1 MLCDHDLLR
10 SVAVCKTTK
19 GARKALRAC
28 DTLSSV
34 RKAATKRVSDILRG
48 KPLAVSGDAQRG
60 GDEALAVKV
69 SPADASGAMHQ
80 GLGVVVEEVIEEV
93 ADVRQTPGQ
102 GETRNKS
109 SQAPAV
115 GGPST
120 ASAFGGVHSSDD
132 RRRFQQLEVD
142 YVLCGDEEV
151 QALLDGD
158 EVIVLASQASLPSP
172 QALSTGD
179 ETQPDETGARHLMQA
194 GQAERQG
201 ETLDSSAD
209 SVGGAGEGGEDA
221 AGRVVCEEEDGHG
234 DAPSQCGTHCVI
246 PSRGLGRWI
255 AVWTH
260 QRLPRPCIQRNQYP
274 ASVPGAGPRAPG
286 NGGQLQRVSAQ
297 NSRATSPGAGKDE
310 TSTSTL
316 RSKRLTKDEKARARI
331 GELERVLAEEGPD
344 RMTSAQLQELKEGLK
359 QQYRQK
365 LSRVHTDATIDRG
378 RTLAFQF
385 LQLNWNFPE
394 AVLDRLAKQVPAAT
408 LKEVTCPSKLV
419 LEIDA
424 ELSFEGLLPAIQSSL
439 KDILLILG
447 AKGPRYVGDD
457 AAKKKAQVDKD
468 ERRWEQVQ
476 QAVIGF
482 TYQHPISGRDV
493 QVSDESSYEDMLF
506 LFSRAAAKQHCDL
519 SQPVLLASPIFAMSV
534 LV

>member
-1 MLCDHDLLR
+1 MLCDQDLLR

-19 GARKALRAC
+19 GAKKALQAC

-34 RKAATKRVSDILRG
+34 RNAARKRVSDILRG
-48 KPLAVSGDAQRG
+48 KPLAVSGDEKRG
-60 GDEALAVKV
+60 GNEALAVKV

-80 GLGVVVEEVIEEV
+80 GLGVVIEEVIEEV
-93 ADVRQTPGQ
+93 ADVRHAPGQ
-102 GETRNKS
+102 GETRNKTS
-109 SQAPAV
+109 VTPAV
-115 GGPST
+115 DGPST
-120 ASAFGGVHSSDD
+120 ASAFGGVKAADD
-132 RRRFQQLEVD
+132 RRRFQQSEVHN
-142 YVLCGDEEV
+142 VLCGDE
-151 QALLDGD
+151 
-158 EVIVLASQASLPSP
+158 
-172 QALSTGD
+172 
-179 ETQPDETGARHLMQA
+179 
-194 GQAERQG
+194 AERHG

-209 SVGGAGEGGEDA
+209 SVGGAGEGDEDA
-221 AGRVVCEEEDGHG
+221 AGRVVCEEEDGHR
-234 DAPSQCGTHCVI
+234 DAPSQCGKHRVK

-260 QRLPRPCIQRNQYP
+260 QRLPRPCIQWNQYP

-286 NGGQLQRVSAQ
+286 KGGQLQRISAQ
-297 NSRATSPGAGKDE
+297 NSRAPSPGAGKGDN
-310 TSTSTL
+310 STSTL

-331 GELERVLAEEGPD
+331 AELERVLAEEGPD
-344 RMTSAQLQELKEGLK
+344 RMTNAQLQELKASLK

-394 AVLDRLAKQVPAAT
+394 AVLDRLSKQVPAAT

-447 AKGPRYVGDD
+447 AKGPRYEGDD
-457 AAKKKAQVDKD
+457 AAKKKAQVDRD

-493 QVSDESSYEDMLF
+493 QVLDESSYEDMLF
-506 LFSRAAAKQHCDL
+506 LFSRAAARQRCDL